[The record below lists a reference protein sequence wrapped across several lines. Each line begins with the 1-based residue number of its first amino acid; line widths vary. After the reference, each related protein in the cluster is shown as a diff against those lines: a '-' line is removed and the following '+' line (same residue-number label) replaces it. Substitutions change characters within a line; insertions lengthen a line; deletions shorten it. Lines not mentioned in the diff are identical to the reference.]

1 MTAIITGIV
10 VALIGAGNLTTGRMH
25 PERINARLQRGM
37 GYIGLVI
44 GTLIVLNGLVMVVRP
59 PR

>member
-1 MTAIITGIV
+1 MTAIITGFVI
-10 VALIGAGNLTTGRMH
+10 ALIGAGNLTTGRMH

-44 GTLIVLNGLVMVVRP
+44 GALIVLNGLVMVVRP

>member
-44 GTLIVLNGLVMVVRP
+44 GALIVLNGLVMVVRP